1 MQFKDIGI
9 LTAVIMIVAMLV
21 IPLPPWLLSFL
32 IIINITLALMVLL
45 TSMNMQEAL
54 QFSIF
59 PSLVLLL
66 TLFRLGLNVST
77 TRAILSKGDAGGVVD
92 TFGTFV
98 TGGILL

>member
-1 MQFKDIGI
+1 MQFKDIGV
-9 LTAVIMIVAMLV
+9 LAAVIMIVAMLV

-59 PSLVLLL
+59 PTLLLLL

-77 TRAILSKGDAGGVVD
+77 TRAILSQMGMRVV
-92 TFGTFV
+92 
-98 TGGILL
+98 LLKRSVRL